1 MRLTNTR
8 KIALAAAVAIVASLA
23 PSAIASAGGTADV
36 TVVHGIGPAP
46 QPVDVYVGGT
56 DATEW
61 DLAIADL
68 QFGESVDAGAL
79 PAGGYNV
86 LICAPASGAP
96 LETITAC
103 IDNEAQAVNGNSGTN
118 VDLAA
123 GVPEMWVAAYGDP
136 EFGRPGVLE
145 VEPDLSCVEADADA
159 RATAVHAATAPEV
172 NVLVDGDEVV
182 SDLAYSESAALDV
195 PAGAYDIAVELTTGD
210 PVLDLTDV
218 DLAAETNTV
227 VFVVGNPQFDAPFEV
242 VTTTFPLEP
251 CDVPTTTT
259 TPPTT
264 ATGAGTATPR
274 FTG

>member
-1 MRLTNTR
+1 MRLTSTR
-8 KIALAAAVAIVASLA
+8 KIALAAVIAIVASLA
-23 PSAIASAGGTADV
+23 PAAIASAGGTAAV

-61 DLAIADL
+61 DLAIGGL
-68 QFGESVDAGAL
+68 EFGESVDAGEL

-86 LICAPASGAP
+86 LICTEAGDSP

-103 IDNEAQAVNGNSGTN
+103 TDNGAQSVNGNFGTN

-123 GVPEMWVAAYGDP
+123 GVPEIWLAAYGDP
-136 EFGRPGVLE
+136 EFGRPTVLE

-195 PAGAYDIAVELTTGD
+195 PAGQYDVAVELTTGD

-218 DLAAETNTV
+218 ELAAETNTV